1 MKKFSLFAL
10 ALIGMTLVSCSVEP
24 ITYKLADDSTLTWY
38 GEENADH
45 YHGGSLEITEGSLT
59 MEGDKVTEG
68 NFTID
73 MNSLKANADGMPA
86 EKVAYLEGH
95 LKSEEFFNTEK
106 YENIKVKVTGYEN
119 GKLSATVNVLGVDLT
134 NEIPVTLTQTESA
147 VEIKGEFSIDISAT
161 NMPYL
166 ANKNEET
173 GAPALNPNLQFTL
186 DVKLKK

>member
-1 MKKFSLFAL
+1 MKKNSLFAL
-10 ALIGMTLVSCSVEP
+10 ALIGIALVSCSVEP
-24 ITYKLADDSTLTWY
+24 VTYKLADASTLTWY

-45 YHGGSLEITEGSLT
+45 YHAGTLEITEGSLT
-59 MEGDKVTEG
+59 MEGEKVVEG
-68 NFTID
+68 TFTID
-73 MNSLKANADGMPA
+73 LNSLKANADGMPA

-95 LKSEEFFNTEK
+95 LKSEEFFNTAK
-106 YENIKVKVTGYEN
+106 YSDIKVKVNGFED
-119 GKLSATVNVLGVDLT
+119 GKLNTTVNVLGVDLT
-134 NEIPVTLTQTESA
+134 NEIPVTLKQSENE

-173 GAPALNPNLQFTL
+173 GEPALNPNLQFTI